1 MPRRRRSRES
11 ALQVLFMMDASAMD
25 ADVALRLYWDG
36 TSRDPDIINYTDTIV
51 RGFFEKRSEVD
62 AAIESRSINW
72 RLNRMSLV
80 DRNILRIAVYEML
93 FLADVP
99 GKVAIDEAIEL
110 AKRFGSE
117 DSRAFV
123 NGILDAVFNSL
134 TVAT

>member
-1 MPRRRRSRES
+1 
-11 ALQVLFMMDASAMD
+11 MMDASAMD